1 MAGNSSP
8 SVALGVRV
16 PGPLYEAIRLAAAER
31 GVSVSMWVR
40 DQLATSIWLAGVDSA
55 PEVIYGGIKHA
66 LGDLLDD
73 ARGARE
79 GVEEVLALLEAPGR
93 LGRDGAEERDVSAL
107 RDDPAQRDDPVPRD
121 VSVPRDDPVPDVH
134 ELITRYKGVEVTRWT
149 LLWLECRHARYKAI
163 DALYGSVV
171 GKEHHHS

>member
-1 MAGNSSP
+1 MAGNSSS

-55 PEVIYGGIKHA
+55 PEVIYSGIKHA

-93 LGRDGAEERDVSAL
+93 LGRDGAEGRDESAL
-107 RDDPAQRDDPVPRD
+107 RD
-121 VSVPRDDPVPDVH
+121 VSVPRDDPVPRDDSVPDVH
-134 ELITRYKGVEVTRWT
+134 EVITRYKGVEVTRWT
-149 LLWLECRHARYKAI
+149 LVWLECRHARYKAI